1 MTIGDISPVDFLHYM
16 TDEDLSWMIK
26 DGEIE
31 RFCISL
37 TLDLNKMQNN
47 GVTNQ
52 A

>member
-1 MTIGDISPVDFLHYM
+1 MTIEDISSIDFLYYM
-16 TDEDLSWMIK
+16 TDEDLGWMIK

-37 TLDLNKMQNN
+37 TLDLYQLQNQILI
-47 GVTNQ
+47 NQ